1 MHYSCDTTVLQ
12 VCPTYTR
19 LETVGA
25 AEGRRRLLEL
35 IARRPR
41 SMLTRAEPEPQDG
54 RTRWSRVKN
63 D

>member
-12 VCPTYTR
+12 VCPTYTH
-19 LETVGA
+19 LETVFGA
-25 AEGRRRLLEL
+25 AESRLLEL